1 MNILEVKPGIF
12 FCDAPDAASNVT
24 YFKTSEGIVLID
36 TTTTVENMQ
45 AVLDLAEITPDDVK
59 LVIITHADGDHIGG
73 NSLFNCPI
81 LAHEKTLNRM
91 QQADRP
97 ENELPTE
104 AFNQAQKTL
113 HFGELEIELIYK
125 GGHKEDLVMLWLPQ
139 EKVLLPSDLVF
150 EGRYPFMMSS
160 DVAVWIAALK
170 SLRDYGATVILPGHG
185 TVCSLEEVNVL
196 IHYMET
202 TWKIVSDHAAHRDS
216 LEKTVADPIL
226 PRPAGWIREQLFA
239 PNIEAMYKH
248 AIENQ

>member
-1 MNILEVKPGIF
+1 MKILEVKPGIF

-45 AVLDLAEITPDDVK
+45 SVLDLAEITPAGVSQ
-59 LVIITHADGDHIGG
+59 VIITHADCDHIGG

-104 AFNQAQKTL
+104 TFSQAQKTL
-113 HFGELEIELIYK
+113 HLGKLEIELIYK
-125 GGHKEDLVMLWLPQ
+125 GGHKEDLIMLWLPQ
-139 EKVLLPSDLVF
+139 QKVLLPSDLVF
-150 EGRYPFMMSS
+150 EGRYPFMLNS
-160 DVAVWIAALK
+160 DVPVWIAALK
-170 SLRDYGATVILPGHG
+170 SLRDYGADVILPGHG

-196 IHYMET
+196 LRYMET
-202 TWKIVSDHAAHRDS
+202 TWKIVSDHAAQGHS
-216 LEKTVADPIL
+216 LEKTAADPIL

-239 PNIEAMYKH
+239 PNIEVMYKQ
-248 AIENQ
+248 AIES